1 VRERDIERLFAGDAG
16 DTESI
21 DELYDQID
29 APAGERMRRDR
40 DGEPSPGGRGRLTEQ
55 ARERLAQQREDAV
68 VDDRPEGGEPW
79 SSWGDAD
86 ERGPEPYPT
95 WVVTELAAVDHEL
108 GVLKT
113 GKEAD
118 VFLVERGLPG
128 GDRACLLAAKRYRG
142 GDHRLF
148 HRDAGYLE
156 GRRVRATREMR
167 AMRTR
172 SHFGRN
178 LIAQQW
184 AAAEFAALR
193 LLWVAGAP
201 VPYPVQRIGT
211 ELLEE
216 FVGDADGVA
225 APRLVQLRPG
235 RRELAGLWRQLVDAM
250 VVLARAGYTHG
261 DLSAYNLLV
270 HRGELV
276 LIDLPQLVDVV
287 ANPQGRAFLERDVRT
302 VAAWFGSHGLPADAA
317 DAGALVELLLA
328 EAGLAGPARRRAAPG

>member
-1 VRERDIERLFAGDAG
+1 
-16 DTESI
+16 
-21 DELYDQID
+21 
-29 APAGERMRRDR
+29 
-40 DGEPSPGGRGRLTEQ
+40 GRLTEQ
-55 ARERLAQQREDAV
+55 ARGRLAQQREDAV

-142 GDHRLF
+142 GD
-148 HRDAGYLE
+148 
-156 GRRVRATREMR
+156 
-167 AMRTR
+167 
-172 SHFGRN
+172 
-178 LIAQQW
+178 
-184 AAAEFAALR
+184 
-193 LLWVAGAP
+193 
-201 VPYPVQRIGT
+201 
-211 ELLEE
+211 
-216 FVGDADGVA
+216 
-225 APRLVQLRPG
+225 PRLVQLRPG

-328 EAGLAGPARRRAAPG
+328 EAGLAGAARRRAAPGRAAHAA